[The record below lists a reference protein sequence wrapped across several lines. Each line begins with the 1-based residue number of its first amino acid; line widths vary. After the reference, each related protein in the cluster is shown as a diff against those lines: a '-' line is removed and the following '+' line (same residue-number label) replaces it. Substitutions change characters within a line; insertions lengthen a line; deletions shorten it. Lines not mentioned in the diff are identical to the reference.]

1 MWYVSHGI
9 TKKKFCNKI
18 NSPFCLGGVSV
29 LDREDFEEQPEI
41 SPSVHSIR
49 GLESTEGML
58 GCQTNRV
65 SQTKVQECKY
75 SEFSNIG
82 TAFHV
87 YRTNSWY
94 IGAVF
99 SLPRWIPG
107 NILSFLQEKKNVKL
121 TLFADDITCSI
132 KNSKFLRKSIF
143 GTVRAVGECWWLE
156 HRLFQSLRILIVKEA
171 DSIFYIF
178 IWNGK
183 DKVKRNAIK

>member
-1 MWYVSHGI
+1 
-9 TKKKFCNKI
+9 
-18 NSPFCLGGVSV
+18 
-29 LDREDFEEQPEI
+29 
-41 SPSVHSIR
+41 
-49 GLESTEGML
+49 ML

-143 GTVRAVGECWWLE
+143 GTVRAVGQCWWLE

-183 DKVKRNAIK
+183 DKVKPMQLSKYFRSWEWWLEYARYWIYNSHKAKHMLIKIFRGYITKVQGKVFLG